1 MDILQ
6 ETDTFHPLLLNIG
19 YAIHHS
25 DWNWTEVNSPFFRI
39 YYVTKGMAEV
49 TLPDRTITLSPH
61 HLYIIPAFTCH
72 NCHCEGDFE
81 HYYLHIYEDH
91 SSATS
96 ILEDLDFP
104 TEVPAGPL
112 DLELIKLLHEMN
124 PAIQLPHSNPSTY
137 DNTPTLIQNIIKNKQ
152 KAFHNKVASKGIIYM
167 LISRFLKDAQPKDS
181 SSDNR
186 IINVVNF
193 IRKNIDKNI
202 DIDTL
207 AGLSCLSKDHFI
219 RLFKSEMKTTPLQ
232 YIVKKKIEKVQLLL
246 ITKDLAIKEI
256 AYTLGY
262 DNYSY
267 FIKLFKKQ
275 TGLTPQ
281 TYKESNR
288 KH

>member
-124 PAIQLPHSNPSTY
+124 PAIQLLS
-137 DNTPTLIQNIIKNKQ
+137 LIHI
-152 KAFHNKVASKGIIYM
+152 
-167 LISRFLKDAQPKDS
+167 
-181 SSDNR
+181 
-186 IINVVNF
+186 
-193 IRKNIDKNI
+193 
-202 DIDTL
+202 
-207 AGLSCLSKDHFI
+207 
-219 RLFKSEMKTTPLQ
+219 
-232 YIVKKKIEKVQLLL
+232 
-246 ITKDLAIKEI
+246 
-256 AYTLGY
+256 
-262 DNYSY
+262 
-267 FIKLFKKQ
+267 
-275 TGLTPQ
+275 
-281 TYKESNR
+281 
-288 KH
+288 

>member
-1 MDILQ
+1 
-6 ETDTFHPLLLNIG
+6 
-19 YAIHHS
+19 
-25 DWNWTEVNSPFFRI
+25 
-39 YYVTKGMAEV
+39 MAEV

-193 IRKNIDKNI
+193 IRKNIDK
-202 DIDTL
+202 TL
-207 AGLSCLSKDHFI
+207 TLILWPDFPAF
-219 RLFKSEMKTTPLQ
+219 RKTTSSACS
-232 YIVKKKIEKVQLLL
+232 KAK
-246 ITKDLAIKEI
+246 
-256 AYTLGY
+256 
-262 DNYSY
+262 
-267 FIKLFKKQ
+267 
-275 TGLTPQ
+275 
-281 TYKESNR
+281 
-288 KH
+288 

>member
-207 AGLSCLSKDHFI
+207 AGLAF
-219 RLFKSEMKTTPLQ
+219 RKTTSSACS
-232 YIVKKKIEKVQLLL
+232 KAK
-246 ITKDLAIKEI
+246 
-256 AYTLGY
+256 
-262 DNYSY
+262 
-267 FIKLFKKQ
+267 
-275 TGLTPQ
+275 
-281 TYKESNR
+281 
-288 KH
+288 